1 MELELSGKTALIT
14 GGSRGIG
21 LAMAARFAE
30 AGANVMITSRKADD
44 LAEAAA
50 GLVGRGRAE
59 EQVAWTRRPRRQ
71 ARGRRSR
78 AWPTRWTAS
87 AGSTSS
93 STTPGP
99 TPTSGR

>member
-1 MELELSGKTALIT
+1 MELELKGKTALIT

-50 GLVGRGRAE
+50 GLVAGGAAE
-59 EQVAWTRRPRRQ
+59 ERVAWTAAHVGKPED
-71 ARGRRSR
+71 AAIVRGRD
-78 AWPTRWTAS
+78 AWPDS
-87 AGSTSS
+87 AGSTSW

-99 TPTSGR
+99 TRTSGR

>member
-1 MELELSGKTALIT
+1 MDLELNGKTALIT

-50 GLVGRGRAE
+50 DNLKRVI
-59 EQVAWTRRPRRQ
+59 RPRSADGDWTGSPSLHRMH
-71 ARGRRSR
+71 AYLETKTV
-78 AWPTRWTAS
+78 WHPTGT
-87 AGSTSS
+87 
-93 STTPGP
+93 
-99 TPTSGR
+99 